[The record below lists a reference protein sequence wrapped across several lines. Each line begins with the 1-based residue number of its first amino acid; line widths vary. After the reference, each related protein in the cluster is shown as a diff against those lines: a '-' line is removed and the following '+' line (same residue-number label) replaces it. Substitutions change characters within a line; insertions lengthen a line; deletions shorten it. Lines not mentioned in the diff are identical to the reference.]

1 MNATAPFLYP
11 VMELN
16 WRNVKVLCVVYY
28 HVVKLPN
35 LVFTEVLLLTIPYS
49 GFLTNLELAEVL
61 SPVLTLVLAVGI
73 VQA

>member
-35 LVFTEVLLLTIPYS
+35 FVFAEVLPLTFGDS

-73 VQA
+73 VRA

>member
-73 VQA
+73 VGA